1 MFTAARWYEMADDSV
16 NLINGVNAGTWTLND
31 FATLTQ
37 AEKNNMMQ
45 RNIDVLTMTLLQEA
59 VIDDDSDKT
68 ALNSAITTGNQ
79 YITDNSQS

>member
-79 YITDNSQS
+79 YITDNS

>member
-1 MFTAARWYEMADDSV
+1 MSTDFTAAQWYGMADDSV

-45 RNIDVLTMTLLQEA
+45 RNIDVL
-59 VIDDDSDKT
+59 
-68 ALNSAITTGNQ
+68 NSNITTRSSNRGFRK
-79 YITDNSQS
+79 

>member
-1 MFTAARWYEMADDSV
+1 MFTAAQWYGMADDSV

-45 RNIDVLTMTLLQEA
+45 RNADVLTTTLAQEA
-59 VIDDDSDKT
+59 VIDDSGDKSSYT
-68 ALNSAITTGNQ
+68 TAITTGNQ
-79 YITDNSQS
+79 YITDNT